1 MMILVT
7 GIWSDFAASRVK
19 QLPRRTWIVRL
30 PRKLGFGF
38 TLIEV
43 MVVVVIIGIL
53 INYVAISI
61 GRNTPADQL
70 KEESQRLTSLIQLA
84 SEEALLRSV
93 LIGVDI
99 TEESYGFLSLNEGEW
114 DVMSDNLFRERKLP
128 EAVEITIATAL
139 PEGDDDQKR
148 TPEIILLS
156 SGEMTLFDLKI
167 SSEHLE
173 SYYRLTGNELGELS
187 LEHVSSD

>member
-1 MMILVT
+1 V
-7 GIWSDFAASRVK
+7 
-19 QLPRRTWIVRL
+19 RTTW
-30 PRKLGFGF
+30 KLGLGF

-70 KEESQRLTSLIQLA
+70 KEESQRLNSLIQLA

-99 TEESYGFLSLNEGEW
+99 TEESYSFLSLNEGEW
-114 DVMSDNLFRERKLP
+114 EVMSDNLFRERKLP
-128 EAVEITIATAL
+128 EAVEISIATAL
-139 PEGDDDQKR
+139 PEGDDDEKR
-148 TPEIILLS
+148 APEIILMS

-187 LEHVSSD
+187 LEHVSPN

>member
-1 MMILVT
+1 MNPLH
-7 GIWSDFAASRVK
+7 
-19 QLPRRTWIVRL
+19 QLTNRMHSSAPITRTRKRL
-30 PRKLGFGF
+30 GMGF

-53 INYVAISI
+53 INYVAISF
-61 GRNTPADQL
+61 GRNGPADML
-70 KEESQRLTSLIQLA
+70 KDESQRLTSLIELA

-114 DVMSDNLFRERKLP
+114 EVVSDTLFRERQLP
-128 EAVEITIATAL
+128 EELEISVATAL
-139 PEGDDDQKR
+139 PEGDDEDKR
-148 TPEIILLS
+148 TPEIILLN
-156 SGEMTLFDLKI
+156 SGEMTSFDIKI
-167 SSEHLE
+167 SSELVE

-187 LEHVSSD
+187 LEHVSP